1 MSVYIASM
9 IAQSAFWVLL
19 VCGWYLGELRW
30 KASVIFLTLWIAG
43 YVLRPFV
50 ANGAG
55 LFSPYVAA
63 LDIALVFTIFKGDVR
78 LT

>member
-1 MSVYIASM
+1 MDVRTIDLITGVVGS
-9 IAQSAFWVLL
+9 LP
-19 VCGWYLGELRW
+19 
-30 KASVIFLTLWIAG
+30 FLAIAG

-50 ANGAG
+50 PYGGG

-63 LDIALVFTIFKGDVR
+63 LDIGLVFTIFKGDVR